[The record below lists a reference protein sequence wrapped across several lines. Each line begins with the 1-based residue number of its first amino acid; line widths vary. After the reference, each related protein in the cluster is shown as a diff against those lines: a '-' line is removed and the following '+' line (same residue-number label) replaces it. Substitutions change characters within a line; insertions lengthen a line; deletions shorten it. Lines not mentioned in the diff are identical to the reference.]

1 MAEFA
6 GDLFAYGLAAGHYL
20 LLCINM
26 LLDRLSILEEVYALH
41 TIVHHAGEAMYGRLQ
56 MIDFVEKL
64 QRRAKLIE
72 PNASVCG
79 HPNVISE
86 VSRVVDVS
94 SNSCMLSDCM

>member
-1 MAEFA
+1 
-6 GDLFAYGLAAGHYL
+6 
-20 LLCINM
+20 M

-72 PNASVCG
+72 SNASVCG
-79 HPNVISE
+79 HPNVSSE

-94 SNSCMLSDCM
+94 FNPRLLVDCVKGLH